1 MEAPGGRGTRREDRY
16 PLGCVVQVSWQ
27 LASGEMRT
35 VRGVCLD
42 VSAQGP
48 RTECGQPLEAR
59 SNIYLQAPTYG
70 LMGNASVRYCR
81 RHGLKYHIG
90 LEFTWA
96 GAFAEAG
103 RKKALRN
110 N

>member
-1 MEAPGGRGTRREDRY
+1 
-16 PLGCVVQVSWQ
+16 
-27 LASGEMRT
+27 
-35 VRGVCLD
+35 
-42 VSAQGP
+42 
-48 RTECGQPLEAR
+48 
-59 SNIYLQAPTYG
+59 
-70 LMGNASVRYCR
+70 MGNASVRYCR